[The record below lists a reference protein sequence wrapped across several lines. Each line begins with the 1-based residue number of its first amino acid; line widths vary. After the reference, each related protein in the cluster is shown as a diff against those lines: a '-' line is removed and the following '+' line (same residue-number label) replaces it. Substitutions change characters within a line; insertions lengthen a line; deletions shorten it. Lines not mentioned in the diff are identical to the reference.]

1 MFVVFFTTASTT
13 LGVSQSKYLPV
24 PSDPAQD
31 KMARKFI
38 KFLIRLLPTYTCN
51 AQVDDYRVD
60 ATTIDIEPERQSK
73 TYFGLHACTSLSD
86 YPTAN

>member
-24 PSDPAQD
+24 TSDPAQD
-31 KMARKFI
+31 KFI

-51 AQVDDYRVD
+51 ARVDDYRVD